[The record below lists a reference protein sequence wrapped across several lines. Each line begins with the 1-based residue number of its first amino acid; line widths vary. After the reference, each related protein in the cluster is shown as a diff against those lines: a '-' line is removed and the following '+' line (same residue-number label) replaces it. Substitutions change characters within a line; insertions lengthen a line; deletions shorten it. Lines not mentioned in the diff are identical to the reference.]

1 MPVRWYL
8 VAIAVALAACKPA
21 NGLEGSIGETRS
33 LDFDYVDI
41 KKQAAYLIIEYL
53 RVSTSAT
60 EKVCKLVV
68 DTEGLTLPDGGSF
81 MLDGER
87 FLNHVELQ
95 SATVDND
102 LFPAKKSGE
111 IEFHDL
117 EFRAGGDADGEF
129 VVTFEGEGSL
139 SGWFSGIIDIST

>member
-1 MPVRWYL
+1 MIL
-8 VAIAVALAACKPA
+8 
-21 NGLEGSIGETRS
+21 GLGT
-33 LDFDYVDI
+33 DI
-41 KKQAAYLIIEYL
+41 VSVGRL
-53 RVSTSAT
+53 RELRTAH
-60 EKVCKLVV
+60 
-68 DTEGLTLPDGGSF
+68 
-81 MLDGER
+81 GER

-111 IEFHDL
+111 LEFHDL

-139 SGWFSGIIDIST
+139 SGWFSGIVDIST